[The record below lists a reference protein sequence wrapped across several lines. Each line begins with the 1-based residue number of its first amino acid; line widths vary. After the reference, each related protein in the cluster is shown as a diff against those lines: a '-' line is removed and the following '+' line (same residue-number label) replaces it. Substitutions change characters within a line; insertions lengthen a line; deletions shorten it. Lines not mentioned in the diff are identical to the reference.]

1 MNIYSL
7 FEEVYGYKELGRN
20 ISNKSSILDDA
31 NIEAVENLIKV
42 ELTPFSDITTLFD
55 KNSGELIAI
64 RNCHLSD
71 LITFYV
77 DYNGKLNYN
86 YGRLYPGSYNNPLVK
101 AIIKEAKFKAYLDF
115 GGYDLDYVVDKIKY
129 DINYGL
135 DNFSKRIKIWIES
148 DLDDCK
154 YESVQNDYKLI
165 DFEETIIADQLINS
179 KKFIDFINCINK
191 DN

>member
-7 FEEVYGYKELGRN
+7 FEEVYGYIQ
-20 ISNKSSILDDA
+20 ISKNVSITSIQDDI

-42 ELTPFSDITTLFD
+42 ELAPFSEIVALFD
-55 KNSGELIAI
+55 KRSGELIGI

-71 LITFYV
+71 LLVFYI
-77 DYNGKLNYN
+77 DHNGKLAYN
-86 YGRLYPGSYNNPLVK
+86 YGRLYPGSYDNPLVK
-101 AIIKEAKFKAYLDF
+101 EIIKEAKFKAYLDF
-115 GGYDLDYVVDKIKY
+115 GGYDLDYVIGKIKY
-129 DINYGL
+129 DIKYGL

-154 YESVQNDYKLI
+154 YGSIQNDYKLI
-165 DFEETIIADQLINS
+165 DFEETISADQLISS
-179 KKFIDFINCINK
+179 KKFINFIDSVNK

>member
-7 FEEVYGYKELGRN
+7 FEETYGYKELGRN
-20 ISNKSSILDDA
+20 ISKKSSILDDA
-31 NIEAVENLIKV
+31 NIEAVENLIRV
-42 ELTPFSDITTLFD
+42 ELTPFSDITALFD

-71 LITFYV
+71 LLVFYL

-86 YGRLYPGSYNNPLVK
+86 YGRLYPGSYDSSLVK
-101 AIIKEAKFKAYLDF
+101 AIVKEAKFKAYLDL

-129 DINYGL
+129 DIKYGL
-135 DNFSKRIKIWIES
+135 NNFPKRIKIWIES

-154 YESVQNDYKLI
+154 YDSVENDYKLI
-165 DFEETIIADQLINS
+165 DFEETINADQLINS
-179 KKFIDFINCINK
+179 KKFIDFMNYINK

>member
-20 ISNKSSILDDA
+20 ISNKSSILEDA

-42 ELTPFSDITTLFD
+42 ELVPFGEIVALFD
-55 KNSGELIAI
+55 KRSGELVGI

-71 LITFYV
+71 LLVFYI
-77 DYNGKLNYN
+77 DHNSKLTYN
-86 YGRLYPGSYNNPLVK
+86 YGRLYPGSYDNNLVK
-101 AIIKEAKFKAYLDF
+101 AIVKEAKFKAYLDL

-129 DINYGL
+129 DIKYGL
-135 DNFSKRIKIWIES
+135 DSFHKRVKIWIES

-154 YESVQNDYKLI
+154 YESVENDYKLI
-165 DFEETIIADQLINS
+165 DFEDKISADQLINS
-179 KKFIDFINCINK
+179 KKFIDFMDYINK